1 MGTDALRGPV
11 RVCETVSR
19 KKDGHMN
26 ANIIQDILLQ
36 VLLAL
41 AYYAILVTV
50 MRLAGKR
57 LAGQTTTFDL
67 VILIT
72 ISVVLQT
79 TALREGVLNAL
90 VFIATVFTAHQLLAT
105 ACARS
110 TRIRNIV
117 RGCPRPLIRSAR
129 VDFDA
134 LAREGLSYDELLA
147 GLRKLGYSSPEGISI
162 ATLEETGH
170 ISAIALENNG
180 ERSAKDHAGSGG
192 HGNTT

>member
-1 MGTDALRGPV
+1 M
-11 RVCETVSR
+11 
-19 KKDGHMN
+19 
-26 ANIIQDILLQ
+26 Q
-36 VLLAL
+36 VGLAF
-41 AYYAILVTV
+41 AYYAILVLI

-90 VFIATVFTAHQLLAT
+90 IFVATVFGAHQLLAL

-110 TRIRNIV
+110 TFIRRIV
-117 RGCPRPLIRSAR
+117 RSRPQPLIQDAC
-129 VDFDA
+129 VDYDA
-134 LAREGLSYDELLA
+134 LKSEGLSYEELLA
-147 GLRKLGYSSPEGISI
+147 GLRKLGHSSPEGIRS

-170 ISAIALENNG
+170 ISAIPLEREDPAHPPKEAPPPLPAQG
-180 ERSAKDHAGSGG
+180 E
-192 HGNTT
+192 T

>member
-1 MGTDALRGPV
+1 
-11 RVCETVSR
+11 
-19 KKDGHMN
+19 MN
-26 ANIIQDILLQ
+26 ATMIQDILLQ
-36 VLLAL
+36 VGLAL

-79 TALREGVLNAL
+79 TALREGVLNAFI
-90 VFIATVFTAHQLLAT
+90 FIATVFGAHQLLAV

-110 TRIRNIV
+110 TRIRQIV
-117 RGCPRPLIRSAR
+117 RSGPRPLIQNAR
-129 VDFDA
+129 VDHEA
-134 LAREGLSYDELLA
+134 LASEGLSYEELLA
-147 GLRKLGYSSPEGISI
+147 GLRKLGYSSPEGIRS

-170 ISAIALENNG
+170 ISAIPLVRE
-180 ERSAKDHAGSGG
+180 
-192 HGNTT
+192 

>member
-1 MGTDALRGPV
+1 M
-11 RVCETVSR
+11 
-19 KKDGHMN
+19 K
-26 ANIIQDILLQ
+26 ANMIQDISLQ
-36 VLLAL
+36 VVLAL

-67 VILIT
+67 VVLIT

-90 VFIATVFTAHQLLAT
+90 VFIATVFAAHQLLAA
-105 ACARS
+105 ACAQS
-110 TRIRNIV
+110 SRIRNIV
-117 RGCPRPLIRSAR
+117 RGCPRPLIRNAR

-147 GLRKLGYSSPEGISI
+147 GLRKLGYSSPEGIRV

-170 ISAIALENNG
+170 ISAIALEDNG
-180 ERSAKDHAGSGG
+180 GHSSKGHAGSGR
-192 HGNTT
+192 HGDRG

>member
-1 MGTDALRGPV
+1 
-11 RVCETVSR
+11 
-19 KKDGHMN
+19 MN
-26 ANIIQDILLQ
+26 GSLIQDVFVQ
-36 VLLAL
+36 VGLAL
-41 AYYAILVTV
+41 AYYTVLVTI

-90 VFIATVFTAHQLLAT
+90 VFIATVFGAHQLLAV

-110 TRIRNIV
+110 TRIRRIV
-117 RGCPRPLIRSAR
+117 RSCPRPLIQNSR
-129 VDFDA
+129 VDYEA
-134 LAREGLSYDELLA
+134 LESEGLSYEELLA
-147 GLRKLGYSSPEGISI
+147 GLRKLGYSSPEGIRI

-170 ISAIALENNG
+170 ITAIAMEGSEAALSTNKVSPPPLAQG
-180 ERSAKDHAGSGG
+180 ES
-192 HGNTT
+192 

>member
-1 MGTDALRGPV
+1 
-11 RVCETVSR
+11 
-19 KKDGHMN
+19 MN
-26 ANIIQDILLQ
+26 ISVLQDTFLQ
-36 VLLAL
+36 VALAL

-90 VFIATVFTAHQLLAT
+90 IFIATVFGAHQLLA
-105 ACARS
+105 AICARS
-110 TRIRNIV
+110 TRIRHLV
-117 RGCPRPLIRSAR
+117 RSCPRPLIQNAR
-129 VDFDA
+129 VDHEA
-134 LAREGLSYDELLA
+134 LASEGLSYDELLA
-147 GLRKLGYSSPEGISI
+147 GLRKLGYSSPEGIRS

-170 ISAIALENNG
+170 ISVIPLER
-180 ERSAKDHAGSGG
+180 EEPARSQ
-192 HGNTT
+192 

>member
-1 MGTDALRGPV
+1 
-11 RVCETVSR
+11 
-19 KKDGHMN
+19 MN
-26 ANIIQDILLQ
+26 ANVIQDILLQ
-36 VLLAL
+36 VLFAL

-79 TALREGVLNAL
+79 TALREGVLNAI
-90 VFIATVFTAHQLLAT
+90 VFIATVFGSHQLLAT

-110 TRIRNIV
+110 KRIRTIV
-117 RGCPRPLIRSAR
+117 RGCPRPLIRNAH
-129 VDFDA
+129 VDYEA
-134 LAREGLSYDELLA
+134 LASEGLSYEELLA
-147 GLRKLGYSSPEGISI
+147 GLRKLGYSSPNGISI

-170 ISAIALENNG
+170 ISAIAM
-180 ERSAKDHAGSGG
+180 ERDEKSPPIDRGVEVKLAK
-192 HGNTT
+192 